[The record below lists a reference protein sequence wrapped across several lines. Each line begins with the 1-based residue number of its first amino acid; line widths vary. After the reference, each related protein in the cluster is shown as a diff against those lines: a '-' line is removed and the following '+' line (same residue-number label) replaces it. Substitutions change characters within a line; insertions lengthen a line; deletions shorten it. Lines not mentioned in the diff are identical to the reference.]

1 MRSHLS
7 SSCVYVMCVR
17 ACVWLSVTGWVGMA
31 FCACSWSAG
40 HILIYL
46 KPSAECACHRGS
58 KSKLPLM
65 VQVPTLV
72 LNQFFVCGQYGN
84 SEPSVSVFI
93 LVKVPL
99 FIKYITLKID
109 GFFPSIRPSIHS
121 PFFRPNTGERE
132 PPQFELH
139 GYRPTKNIIP
149 TPHHYSI
156 NVDMY

>member
-93 LVKVPL
+93 SVKVPL

-109 GFFPSIRPSIHS
+109 GFFPSIRPSIHYS
-121 PFFRPNTGERE
+121 LDQTQEKGNHRNSNFMVTGL
-132 PPQFELH
+132 QKTSSLH
-139 GYRPTKNIIP
+139 HTTI
-149 TPHHYSI
+149 
-156 NVDMY
+156 V